1 MQIARDSRVRLEFD
15 RGTVTLTGCS
25 EQAGFDLP
33 GVLWDPRVQVYRAP
47 GFRYTALKAALNRS
61 GRTFHDHVC
70 AAVEPP
76 VARWEEVELRPYQAA
91 ALTSW
96 ELSNARGLVV
106 LPTGSGKTR
115 LALAAMARRRC
126 RTLCLVPTRV
136 LLEQWRTVL
145 GQLYRG
151 PIGQYGDG
159 TRAVEAVTVATFA
172 SAFYH
177 MASLGNRFDLLVV
190 DEAHHF
196 GTGAGDEAL
205 ELCTAPARI
214 GLTAT
219 PPTSHLH
226 RTRLEELI
234 GPEVYRQSVADL
246 AGEYLAPLQVVSLR
260 LDLTPLER
268 REYAQEVA
276 AYQPVVHQFFRY
288 SPRAT
293 WQEFQGAAVR
303 TDEGRRALAAW
314 RRSRKLVAFTE
325 AKQAAVARLLVE
337 LREARLLV
345 FTGDNDTAYRVASEH
360 CIMPITCDIG
370 RAERREALERFRTGD
385 LAVLVSAQ
393 VLNEGIDVP
402 AAEAAILV
410 GGRLGTREYVQRVGR
425 TLRPA
430 PGKQAVVYELVT
442 RGTHEVRE
450 SLRKRQELGS

>member
-1 MQIARDSRVRLEFD
+1 
-15 RGTVTLTGCS
+15 
-25 EQAGFDLP
+25 
-33 GVLWDPRVQVYRAP
+33 
-47 GFRYTALKAALNRS
+47 
-61 GRTFHDHVC
+61 
-70 AAVEPP
+70 
-76 VARWEEVELRPYQAA
+76 VARWEEVEVRPYQAA

-172 SAFYH
+172 SAFHH
-177 MASLGNRFDLLVV
+177 MESLGNRFDLLVV

-196 GTGAGDEAL
+196 GAGAGDEAL

-219 PPTSHLH
+219 PPSGPLQ

-246 AGEYLAPLQVVSLR
+246 VGEYLAPLQVVSLR
-260 LDLTPLER
+260 LDLTSLER
-268 REYAQEVA
+268 REYTQEVA
-276 AYQPVVHQFFRY
+276 VYQPVVHQFFRY

-293 WQEFQGAAVR
+293 WQEFQRAAVR

-325 AKQAAVARLLVE
+325 AKQAAVAQLLVE

-345 FTGDNDTAYRVASEH
+345 FTGDNDTAYRVAREH

-370 RAERREALERFRTGD
+370 RAERSEALERFRTGD

-402 AAEAAILV
+402 DAEAAILV

-425 TLRPA
+425 LLRPA

-442 RGTHEVRE
+442 RDTHEVRE
-450 SLRKRQELGS
+450 SLRKRQGLGS

>member
-1 MQIARDSRVRLEFD
+1 MRLEFD
-15 RGTVTLTGCS
+15 RGTVTLTGAS
-25 EQAGFDLP
+25 EREGVDLP

-47 GFRYTALKAALNRS
+47 GFRYAAIVDALKRS
-61 GRTFHDHVC
+61 GRMFRDQVC
-70 AAVEPP
+70 AGVDPP
-76 VARWEEVELRPYQAA
+76 VGRWEAVDVRPYQAA
-91 ALTSW
+91 ALSSW

-115 LALAAMARRRC
+115 LALAAMARRGC

-151 PIGQYGDG
+151 PVGQYGDG
-159 TRAVEAVTVATFA
+159 TRVLEAVTVATFA
-172 SAFYH
+172 SAFHH
-177 MASLGNRFDLLVV
+177 METLGNRFDLLVV

-196 GTGAGDEAL
+196 GTGTGDEAL

-214 GLTAT
+214 GLTGT
-219 PPTSHLH
+219 PPTSHLQT
-226 RTRLEELI
+226 TRLEELI

-246 AGEYLAPLQVVSLR
+246 TGEYLAPLQIVSLR
-260 LDLTPLER
+260 LDLTPVER
-268 REYAQEVA
+268 REYAREVA
-276 AYQPVVHQFFRY
+276 VYQPVVRQFFRY
-288 SPRAT
+288 APRAA
-293 WQEFQGAAVR
+293 WREFQSAAVR

-314 RRSRKLVAFTE
+314 RRSRKVVAFTE
-325 AKQAAVARLLVE
+325 AKQAAVAQLLVE
-337 LREARLLV
+337 LRGTRLLV

-370 RAERREALERFRTGD
+370 RTERTEVLERFRTGE
-385 LAVLVSAQ
+385 LGALVSAQ

-402 AAEAAILV
+402 DAETAILV
-410 GGRLGTREYVQRVGR
+410 GGRLGTREYIQRVGR
-425 TLRPA
+425 VLRPA

-442 RGTHEVRE
+442 RDTHEIRE

>member
-1 MQIARDSRVRLEFD
+1 MQIARDSRVRLDFD
-15 RGTVTLTGCS
+15 RGTVTLAGCS
-25 EQAGFDLP
+25 EQAAFDLP
-33 GVLWDPRVQVYRAP
+33 GVLWDRRVQLYRAP
-47 GFRYTALKAALNRS
+47 GFRYSALKAALQRS
-61 GRTFHDHVC
+61 GRAFHDHVR
-70 AAVEPP
+70 AAVESPM
-76 VARWEEVELRPYQAA
+76 ARWEEVELRPYQAA

-145 GQLYRG
+145 GQFYRG

-159 TRAVEAVTVATFA
+159 TRAPEAVTVATFA
-172 SAFYH
+172 SAFHH
-177 MASLGNRFDLLVV
+177 MASLGNRFELLVV

-219 PPTSHLH
+219 PPTSPLH

-246 AGEYLAPLQVVSLR
+246 AGEYLAPLQVVSLC
-260 LDLTPLER
+260 LDLTSLER

-276 AYQPVVHQFFRY
+276 FYQPVVHQFFRY

-314 RRSRKLVAFTE
+314 RRSRKLLAFTE
-325 AKQAAVARLLVE
+325 AKQVAVARLLVE
-337 LREARLLV
+337 LRGARLLV

-402 AAEAAILV
+402 DVEAAILV

-442 RGTHEVRE
+442 RGTR
-450 SLRKRQELGS
+450 SANR